1 MKLKGNSI
9 LAMSIFSVWL
19 TLTGCQS
26 PQIVKHPDAPM
37 LVTGTGRNL
46 LRGEWIRVSVWSESE
61 KNLIDYGNI
70 PVGSELVGW
79 TLVKYDWDK
88 LKESD

>member
-1 MKLKGNSI
+1 MFAKDQI
-9 LAMSIFSVWL
+9 L
-19 TLTGCQS
+19 
-26 PQIVKHPDAPM
+26 D
-37 LVTGTGRNL
+37 
-46 LRGEWIRVSVWSESE
+46 ESE
-61 KNLIDYGNI
+61 KNLIDYGNV